1 MLRISGGAFRGKK
14 ISGPEGLEFRPTTGQ
29 VKEFIFFLYRRE
41 IEDSR
46 ILDLFAGSGSLGL
59 EALSRGAREGFFVE
73 KSPRTLHLLNKNFI
87 ACGVT
92 GRAHIMAGDVFS
104 VLDRLGKRGESFD
117 LIFADPPFKE
127 SLRSRIV
134 EGVQRNGILA
144 PEGILILE
152 HESRDP
158 DSEQP
163 GLALLRQK
171 KFGHCVVSI
180 YGHGGK
186 T

>member
-1 MLRISGGAFRGKK
+1 MLRISGGSLRGKK
-14 ISGPEGLEFRPTTGQ
+14 LSGPEGLEFRPTTGQ

-41 IEDSR
+41 IENSR
-46 ILDLFAGSGSLGL
+46 FLDLFAGTGSLGL

-73 KSPRTLHLLNKNFI
+73 KSPRSLHLLNKNFT

-92 GRAHIMAGDVFS
+92 GRAHILAGDVFS
-104 VLDRLGKRGESFD
+104 ILDQLGKRGESFD

-127 SLRSRIV
+127 SLRNRIV
-134 EGVQRNGILA
+134 DGVQRNGILA
-144 PEGILILE
+144 PDGILILE

-158 DSEQP
+158 DSEHP
-163 GLALLRQK
+163 ELNLLRQK

-180 YGHGGK
+180 YGHRSK
-186 T
+186 S

>member
-1 MLRISGGAFRGKK
+1 MLRISGGALRGKK
-14 ISGPEGLEFRPTTGQ
+14 LSGPEGLEFRPTTGQ
-29 VKEFIFFLYRRE
+29 VKEFVFFVYRRE
-41 IEDSR
+41 IENSR
-46 ILDLFAGSGSLGL
+46 FLDLFAGTGSLGL

-73 KSPRTLHLLNKNFI
+73 KSPRALHLLNNNFT

-92 GRAHIMAGDVFS
+92 GSAHILAGDVFS
-104 VLDRLGKRGESFD
+104 VLDQLGKRGESFD

-134 EGVQRNGILA
+134 EGVHRNAILK
-144 PEGILILE
+144 PGGILILE
-152 HESRDP
+152 HESRDA

-171 KFGHCVVSI
+171 KFGHCMVSI
-180 YGHGGK
+180 YGHGSEA
-186 T
+186 